1 MNPKLDNRRQ
11 ETFVITDA
19 PLEQFSTS
27 DLYTVFIVFDLNN
40 SQNIQNL
47 CSVDILQFVVP
58 KVQTELWKG
67 TIIRTDLTK
76 HCG

>member
-19 PLEQFSTS
+19 PLEQFLTS

-40 SQNIQNL
+40 SQNIQN
-47 CSVDILQFVVP
+47 FVLWTFCNLLFP
-58 KVQTELWKG
+58 KSKLNFGKEPLYRL
-67 TIIRTDLTK
+67 I
-76 HCG
+76 